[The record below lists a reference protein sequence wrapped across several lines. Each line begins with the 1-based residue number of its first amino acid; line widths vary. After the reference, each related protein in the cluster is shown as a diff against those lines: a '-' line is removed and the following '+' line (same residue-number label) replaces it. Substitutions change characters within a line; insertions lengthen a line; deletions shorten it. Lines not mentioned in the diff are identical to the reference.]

1 MGTTYRY
8 LATIDEAAA
17 VLDWFRTLP
26 ERTLESALDEGSLFH
41 FPEFGPLQEAR
52 RSPLVTVFLPTN
64 RRGVLTTVGEVHFM
78 ATPLTPFPGLNRVSK
93 RFHDWL
99 RQYPRVFSRR
109 TTDGSEWDH
118 FLEGSARNYDSDIFA
133 LPGGMTAL
141 RQGAYFI
148 DRGDSDS
155 IVDQVCRRLE
165 LRGVV
170 GTRPPDPGG
179 NDTR

>member
-26 ERTLESALDEGSLFH
+26 ERSVESTRGDGSLFH
-41 FPEFGPLQEAR
+41 FPEFGPLHLEPR
-52 RSPLVTVFLPTN
+52 HSPLVSVFLPVS
-64 RRGVLTTVGEVHFM
+64 RRGVLTTVGEVHFL
-78 ATPLTPFPGLNRVSK
+78 ATPLTQFPGLDRVSK
-93 RFHDWL
+93 RFRDWL
-99 RQYPRVFSRR
+99 GQYPRVFSRR

-118 FLEGSARNYDSDIFA
+118 FLEGSTRNYDSDIFA

-141 RQGAYFI
+141 RQEAYFI

-155 IVDQVCRRLE
+155 I
-165 LRGVV
+165 
-170 GTRPPDPGG
+170 
-179 NDTR
+179 